1 MAATTGLPGEAASA
15 SRERTPAAR
24 RAGYADAMPHP
35 RPSRLAVLGAILSFV
50 LVTGAGIGRVALV
63 ARADATWHV
72 PGVAHLVPGLAA
84 ASIVAGAV
92 ASLGLLAIDRWPRAA
107 TVVVAVAATATWIL
121 VPWPPP
127 LGALPY
133 AFAIVLAVRRGAAT
147 WAVAGIVGSLTVTVA
162 TIAVTGLSRGW
173 IVGTVMTCVAL
184 TIVLVI
190 STARRA
196 RREQE
201 RIAREQADEQARTRH
216 AREREAMARELHDVL
231 AHSLSSISVQA
242 GVALHLAD
250 REPARATEALATI
263 RDTSRQALDDVRH
276 MLGVLRGEADGPL
289 VPEASLDA
297 LDAIVASATSMG
309 IRVELEDALQP
320 RPSTAIQ
327 SAIVRIVREAL
338 TNAARH
344 APGTHVTVSLARE
357 ADAARAAVVDDGPA
371 TASPPSPGAGTGI
384 LGMRERAA
392 LLGGTLDAG
401 PRGHG
406 FAVVATFPEGA
417 A

>member
-1 MAATTGLPGEAASA
+1 
-15 SRERTPAAR
+15 
-24 RAGYADAMPHP
+24 MPHP
-35 RPSRLAVLGAILSFV
+35 RPSRLAIVGAIVSVV
-50 LVTGAGIGRVALV
+50 LVTGAGIGRIAFV
-63 ARADATWHV
+63 ARAETIWQVPDAARIV
-72 PGVAHLVPGLAA
+72 PALAV
-84 ASIVAGAV
+84 ASILAGAV
-92 ASLGLLAIDRWPRAA
+92 ASLGLLAIDRWPRAGM
-107 TVVVAVAATATWIL
+107 VVAAVAATATWIL

-133 AFAIVLAVRRGAAT
+133 AFAIVLAVRRGAAM
-147 WAVAGIVGSLTVTVA
+147 WAVGGIVGSLTVTVVA
-162 TIAVTGLSRGW
+162 IAVTGLSRGW

-184 TIVLVI
+184 TIVLVV

-201 RIAREQADEQARTRH
+201 RVAREQADEQARTRH

-242 GVALHLAD
+242 NVALHLAD
-250 REPARATEALATI
+250 REPARAAEALATI

-276 MLGVLRGEADGPL
+276 MLGVLRGDAEGPL

-297 LDAIVASATSMG
+297 LDAVVASATAMG

-327 SAIVRIVREAL
+327 SAIVRIAREAL

-344 APGTHVTVSLARE
+344 ASGAHVAVSLTRE
-357 ADAARAAVVDDGPA
+357 ADAVRAAIVDDGPA
-371 TASPPSPGAGTGI
+371 TAGRPSPGAGTGI

-401 PRGHG
+401 PRGRG
-406 FAVVATFPEGA
+406 FAVVATFPEGTA
-417 A
+417 

>member
-1 MAATTGLPGEAASA
+1 
-15 SRERTPAAR
+15 
-24 RAGYADAMPHP
+24 MPHL
-35 RPSRLAVLGAILSFV
+35 RPSRLAIVGAVVSFV
-50 LVTGAGIGRVALV
+50 LVTSAGIGRVAVLS
-63 ARADATWHV
+63 RMDATWRQV
-72 PGVAHLVPGLAA
+72 ELAHLVPAFA
-84 ASIVAGAV
+84 VASIGAGAV

-107 TVVVAVAATATWIL
+107 TLVVVVAATATWIL

-133 AFAIVLAVRRGAAT
+133 AFAIVLAVRRGAAM
-147 WAVAGIVGSLTVTVA
+147 WAVGGIVGSLTVTVVA
-162 TIAVTGLSRGW
+162 IAVTGLSRGW

-196 RREQE
+196 RREQD
-201 RIAREQADEQARTRH
+201 RVAREQADEQARTRH

-242 GVALHLAD
+242 NVALHLAD
-250 REPARATEALATI
+250 REPARATEALSTI

-297 LDAIVASATSMG
+297 LDAIVASATGMG
-309 IRVELEDALQP
+309 IRVELDDALHP
-320 RPSTAIQ
+320 RPSTATQ

-344 APGTHVTVSLARE
+344 APGAHVTVSLARE
-357 ADAARAAVVDDGPA
+357 ADAVRAAIVDDGPA
-371 TASPPSPGAGTGI
+371 SAGQSSPGAGTGI

-392 LLGGTLDAG
+392 LLGGTLDAA
-401 PRGHG
+401 PRGRG
-406 FAVVATFPEGA
+406 FAVVATFPEGLA
-417 A
+417 

>member
-1 MAATTGLPGEAASA
+1 MGAT
-15 SRERTPAAR
+15 
-24 RAGYADAMPHP
+24 
-35 RPSRLAVLGAILSFV
+35 VSFV
-50 LVTGAGIGRVALV
+50 VLTGAGSVRMVLMGRPMA
-63 ARADATWHV
+63 AWHDL
-72 PGVAHLVPGLAA
+72 GVAHLVPAFATAA
-84 ASIVAGAV
+84 LVAGAV
-92 ASLGLLAIDRWPRAA
+92 ASLGLLAIDRWPRAGM
-107 TVVVAVAATATWIL
+107 VVVAVAATATWLL

-127 LGALPY
+127 IGALPY
-133 AFAIVLAVRRGAAT
+133 AVAIVLAVRRGAAM
-147 WAVAGIVGSLTVTVA
+147 WAVGGIVGSLSVTVA
-162 TIAVTGLSRGW
+162 AIALTGLSRGW
-173 IVGTVMTCVAL
+173 TVGTVMTCVGL

-190 STARRA
+190 ATARRA
-196 RREQE
+196 RHEQE
-201 RIAREQADEQARTRH
+201 RVAREHADEQARTRH

-242 GVALHLAD
+242 NVALHLAD
-250 REPARATEALATI
+250 REPERAMAALATI

-297 LDAIVASATSMG
+297 LDAIVGATATMG
-309 IRVELEDALQP
+309 IRVEVEDALHP

-344 APGTHVTVSLARE
+344 APGAAVRVTLSRE
-357 ADAARAAVVDDGPA
+357 AGAVRASVADDGPVGA
-371 TASPPSPGAGTGI
+371 APASPGSGAGI

-401 PRGHG
+401 PRGRG
-406 FAVVATFPEGA
+406 FAVVATFPEA
-417 A
+417 S